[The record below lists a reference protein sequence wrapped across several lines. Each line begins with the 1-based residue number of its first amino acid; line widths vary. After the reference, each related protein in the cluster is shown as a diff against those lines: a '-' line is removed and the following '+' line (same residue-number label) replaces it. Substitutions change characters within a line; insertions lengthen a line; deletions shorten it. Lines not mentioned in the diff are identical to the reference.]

1 MEVGMALETRRFIPT
16 ADEYQLLAQVWSAA
30 FPATPNNLEEVR
42 KYDATRQPEAYFDR
56 WWLLYLGQVVGWAEW
71 VTPLNHAAPGK
82 YALEWVLHPDQAAL
96 EAAFWQQIL
105 DRKPP
110 QTVRVLVKAR
120 EDWPRRLFYLQ
131 QGFAEE
137 YRMWTSVLD
146 LETFDPTPL
155 VRPLPEGLAVYTL
168 AELDYH
174 LPQVQYQHYQMIT
187 TLLRDIP
194 TPTPI
199 EPWPFEVWQARVAAD
214 PQLMQSGHFLAFD
227 TRLPNDYTPGRM
239 VGVSELWGS
248 PRPGALRNGL
258 AGVLPEYRRQGL
270 ATFLKLQAIDYAR
283 VRGYR
288 QLITSNHS
296 ANRPMLS
303 INEQLGYHKEPAW
316 IHFLGQI

>member
-1 MEVGMALETRRFIPT
+1 MKISMAFEIRSFTPLD
-16 ADEYQLLAQVWSAA
+16 DEYQRLAQVWSAA
-30 FPATPNNLEEVR
+30 FPATPINLEEVR

-56 WWLLYLGQVVGWAEW
+56 WWLLQEQQVVGWAEW
-71 VTPLNHAAPGK
+71 VSPLNHAAPGK
-82 YALEWVLHPDQAAL
+82 YALEWVLHPDWTFL
-96 EAAFWQQIL
+96 ETLFWQQIL
-105 DRKPP
+105 DRQPP
-110 QTVRVLVKAR
+110 QTTQVLVKAR
-120 EDWPRRLFYLQ
+120 EDWLRNQFYRQ
-131 QGFAEE
+131 QGFVEE

-146 LETFDPTPL
+146 LESFDPAPF
-155 VRPLPEGLAVYTL
+155 VQPLPEGLAVYTL
-168 AELDYH
+168 AELDYQ
-174 LPQVQYQHYQMIT
+174 LPQVQYQHYQLIT

-214 PQLMQSGHFLAFD
+214 PQLMLGGHFLAFD
-227 TRLPNDYTPGRM
+227 TRLPNDHTPGRM
-239 VGVSELWGS
+239 VGVAELWGA

-258 AGVLPEYRRQGL
+258 AGVLPEYRRNGL
-270 ATFLKLQAIDYAR
+270 ATFLKLQVIDYAQ
-283 VRGYR
+283 VKGYR